1 MYLSF
6 NYKEVNYEGYGLEIV
21 SDLKK
26 HIYLF
31 YVDTNILPRFTKL
44 NHLKN
49 TKNLKS
55 ADVTIEYIKTNLPS
69 YSTNLNLFTYEGR
82 QVMEELRDKHK
93 ETFLNFE
100 KKRDD
105 DENFNLKKY
114 ARK

>member
-6 NYKEVNYEGYGLEIV
+6 NYKDVNYEGYGLEIV
-21 SDLKK
+21 PDSKK
-26 HIYLF
+26 HMYLF

-44 NHLKN
+44 SHLKK

-55 ADVTIEYIKTNLPS
+55 EDVALDDIKKNLPTHS
-69 YSTNLNLFTYEGR
+69 VTLNLFTYEGR
-82 QVMEELRDKHK
+82 KVMEELREKHK
-93 ETFLNFE
+93 EIFLNFE
-100 KKRDD
+100 QKRDD